1 MIRQI
6 IKEFSEDLKDIIN
19 IFKETQ
25 VDNNKNKVERAKN
38 VK

>member
-1 MIRQI
+1 MLMQI
-6 IKEFSEDLKDIIN
+6 IKELFEDLKDINN
-19 IFKETQ
+19 IFKESQ

>member
-25 VDNNKNKVERAKN
+25 IDNNKNKVERAKN